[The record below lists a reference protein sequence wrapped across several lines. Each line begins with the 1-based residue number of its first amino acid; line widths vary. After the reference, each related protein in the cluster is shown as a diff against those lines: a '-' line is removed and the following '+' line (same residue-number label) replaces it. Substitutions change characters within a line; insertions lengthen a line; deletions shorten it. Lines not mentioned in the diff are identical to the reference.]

1 MIKTLDNAE
10 RMIMDKVER
19 LINDGRLKE
28 DLHVYPSLKQML
40 EVQFQVMRTAI
51 YEKGCTCY
59 TGPHVFEP
67 DIHCIIHEQEGE
79 VTPEQAEAVNKAVEE
94 ATK

>member
-10 RMIMDKVER
+10 RLVMDKVDR

-28 DLHVYPSLKQML
+28 DSHIYPSLKQML
-40 EVQFQVMRTAI
+40 EVQFQVIRTAI

-67 DIHCIIHEQEGE
+67 DIHCIIHEQKEETAIQEELGIKE
-79 VTPEQAEAVNKAVEE
+79 AE
-94 ATK
+94 